1 MLPLSDTD
9 WVAIAFLVFVGLL
22 IWKKVPA
29 MVLGALDDKADAIRN
44 ELEEAARIRSEA
56 QALLAK
62 YQKAQAEAEKE
73 AEAIVEQASKEATA
87 LAEQTR
93 VQLEELAERRT
104 KLVEQKIAQAEAQ
117 AVAEVRNVAIN
128 AAVSA
133 SRSVVTG
140 SMTGDKAASLIDNG
154 IASIKDNLH

>member
-1 MLPLSDTD
+1 MNLTDTD
-9 WVAIAFLVFVGLL
+9 WVAISFLVFVGLL
-22 IWKKVPA
+22 IWKKVPS
-29 MVLGALDDKADAIRN
+29 MLLNALDEKADAIRN

-73 AEAIVEQASKEATA
+73 AEAIVEQAGKEAKA
-87 LAEQTR
+87 LAEATR
-93 VQLEELAERRT
+93 AQLEELAERRT

-117 AVAEVRNVAIN
+117 AVAEVRNAAID

-133 SRSVVTG
+133 SRTVVTG
-140 SMTGDKAASLIDNG
+140 SLSDDQAATLIDNG
-154 IASIKDNLH
+154 IASIKANLH

>member
-1 MLPLSDTD
+1 MHLTDAD

-22 IWKKVPA
+22 VWKKVPQLI
-29 MVLGALDDKADAIRN
+29 LGALDDKADAIRN

-73 AEAIVEQASKEATA
+73 AEAIVEQAGKEAKA
-87 LAEQTR
+87 LAEATR
-93 VQLEELAERRT
+93 TQLEELAERRT

-117 AVAEVRNVAIN
+117 AVAEVRNAAID

-133 SRSVVTG
+133 SRAVVTG
-140 SMTGDKAASLIDNG
+140 SMTDDKAASLIDNG
-154 IASIKDNLH
+154 IASIKANLH